1 MNYVDSW
8 LKQTSISRLGA
19 LAAAAIA
26 PAALAGCAPAAQS
39 GSPAPGSSSPSS
51 TASVASSGALSDASG
66 SSQAESPTQLLANMS
81 LEQRVGQLF
90 MVRPEQ
96 LAGEASR
103 LAASSQLGAA
113 LERFPVG
120 GVCLFSQNMQ
130 TAQQVEDF
138 LAQAHSCWRNAGIP
152 SPFLAVDEEGGDL
165 VARVANSG
173 LFNVGRVPNM
183 GEVGASGDPARGGR
197 GGCHRGISGRHWLQR
212 RFRTRGGRAHQ
223 PR

>member
-1 MNYVDSW
+1 
-8 LKQTSISRLGA
+8 
-19 LAAAAIA
+19 
-26 PAALAGCAPAAQS
+26 
-39 GSPAPGSSSPSS
+39 
-51 TASVASSGALSDASG
+51 
-66 SSQAESPTQLLANMS
+66 MS

-173 LFNVGRVPNM
+173 LFNVVRVPNM
-183 GEVGASGDPARGGR
+183 GEVGASGDPARAADV
-197 GGCHRGISGRHWLQR
+197 GGCHRGLSGRHWLQR

-223 PR
+223 PQ

>member
-1 MNYVDSW
+1 MNYVDNW

-26 PAALAGCAPAAQS
+26 PAALAGCAAAAQS

-81 LEQRVGQLF
+81 LEQRVGQLL

-103 LAASSQLGAA
+103 SAWALG
-113 LERFPVG
+113 LY
-120 GVCLFSQNMQ
+120 Q
-130 TAQQVEDF
+130 
-138 LAQAHSCWRNAGIP
+138 
-152 SPFLAVDEEGGDL
+152 
-165 VARVANSG
+165 
-173 LFNVGRVPNM
+173 
-183 GEVGASGDPARGGR
+183 
-197 GGCHRGISGRHWLQR
+197 
-212 RFRTRGGRAHQ
+212 
-223 PR
+223 

>member
-26 PAALAGCAPAAQS
+26 PVALAGCAPAAQS

-51 TASVASSGALSDASG
+51 TSSSTAIVASSGILSDASG

-103 LAASSQLGAA
+103 PAWALG
-113 LERFPVG
+113 LY
-120 GVCLFSQNMQ
+120 Q
-130 TAQQVEDF
+130 
-138 LAQAHSCWRNAGIP
+138 
-152 SPFLAVDEEGGDL
+152 
-165 VARVANSG
+165 
-173 LFNVGRVPNM
+173 
-183 GEVGASGDPARGGR
+183 
-197 GGCHRGISGRHWLQR
+197 
-212 RFRTRGGRAHQ
+212 
-223 PR
+223 